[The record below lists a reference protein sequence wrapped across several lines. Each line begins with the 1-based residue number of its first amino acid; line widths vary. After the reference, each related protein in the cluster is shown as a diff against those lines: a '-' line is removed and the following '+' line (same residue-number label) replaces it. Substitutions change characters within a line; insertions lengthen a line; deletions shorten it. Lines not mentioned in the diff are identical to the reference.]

1 MVGFHRRQFLL
12 ACAAFAVCAPATAAT
27 NLVLNGRFE
36 SGLTNWALTGGNTG
50 DFPPVAINYNS
61 ATPYPSGA
69 FAEAVTPDNPVS
81 PSPDAVG
88 NRAAYFVSDFAN
100 PHVLSQTINV
110 GPGRYIF
117 GLSTYAPKNGL
128 KNKGDATFTASF
140 AGVQAANFMVS
151 SQPSQTWKL
160 YSAPVT
166 IAVGGPQTITLSF
179 STNFKPSKDIVV
191 DRVHVMAVRE
201 PQSWATMILGF
212 GMVAGA
218 LRRRHAA
225 LQA

>member
-1 MVGFHRRQFLL
+1 MMRQFLL

-27 NLVLNGRFE
+27 NLVLNGSFE
-36 SGLTNWALTGGNTG
+36 NGLTNWALTGGNTSN
-50 DFPPVAINYNS
+50 FPPVAINYNS
-61 ATPYPSGA
+61 ATPYPTGA
-69 FAEAVTPDNPVS
+69 FGEAVTPENLMS

-88 NRAAYFVSDFAN
+88 TRAAYFVSDIAN
-100 PHVLSQTINV
+100 PHILSQTINV

-128 KNKGDATFTASF
+128 NNSNGNATFTASF
-140 AGVQAANFMVS
+140 AGAQAANFTVS
-151 SQPSQTWKL
+151 SRPSKTWQLHSKEVIIK
-160 YSAPVT
+160 SN
-166 IAVGGPQTITLSF
+166 GPQTITLSF
-179 STNFKPSKDIVV
+179 SASVRPSQDIVV
-191 DRVHVMAVRE
+191 DRVHVMAVPE
-201 PQSWATMILGF
+201 PESWAMMILGF

>member
-1 MVGFHRRQFLL
+1 
-12 ACAAFAVCAPATAAT
+12 
-27 NLVLNGRFE
+27 
-36 SGLTNWALTGGNTG
+36 
-50 DFPPVAINYNS
+50 
-61 ATPYPSGA
+61 
-69 FAEAVTPDNPVS
+69 VTPDTLVS

-88 NRAAYFVSDFAN
+88 TRAAYFVSDIAS

-117 GLSTYAPKNGL
+117 GLSTYATANGL
-128 KNKGDATFTASF
+128 KNKGDASFTASF
-140 AGVQAANFMVS
+140 AGVTAANLMVS
-151 SQPSQTWKL
+151 SQPSKTWQL
-160 YSAPVT
+160 FSAPVT
-166 IAVGGPQTITLSF
+166 IAAAGPQTITLRF

-191 DRVHVMAVRE
+191 DRVHVMAVPE
-201 PQSWATMILGF
+201 PQSWAMMILGF